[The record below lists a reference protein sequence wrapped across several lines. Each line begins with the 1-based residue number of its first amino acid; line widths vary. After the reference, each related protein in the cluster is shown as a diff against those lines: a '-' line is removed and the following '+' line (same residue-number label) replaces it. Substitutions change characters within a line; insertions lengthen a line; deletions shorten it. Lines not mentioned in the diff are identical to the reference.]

1 MKQLELSSILKKY
14 LEFFPEEKSR
24 LEMLS
29 NYIANNTISDLT
41 DWNNFLGH
49 IVTSGFVYS
58 RTLKQF
64 LAVYHKDLQQYL
76 YPGGHMNKDDI
87 NTLEAAKREAREETG
102 LTELQQVEILDNK
115 LIPIDIDIHLIP
127 YNERLN
133 LKEHYHFDFRYL
145 FITDDTN
152 INIDEEELSYY
163 KRVSL
168 NESNNFGPFKSKLKM
183 LLSIAGKTR

>member
-1 MKQLELSSILKKY
+1 
-14 LEFFPEEKSR
+14 
-24 LEMLS
+24 
-29 NYIANNTISDLT
+29 
-41 DWNNFLGH
+41 
-49 IVTSGFVYS
+49 
-58 RTLKQF
+58 
-64 LAVYHKDLQQYL
+64 
-76 YPGGHMNKDDI
+76 MNKDDI
-87 NTLEAAKREAREETG
+87 NTLEAAKREVREETG

-163 KRVSL
+163 KWVSL
-168 NESNNFGPFKSKLKM
+168 NELNNFGPVKSKLKM

>member
-58 RTLKQF
+58 RILKQF
-64 LAVYHKDLQQYL
+64 LVVYHKDLQQYL

-87 NTLEAAKREAREETG
+87 NTLEAAKREVREETG

-127 YNERLN
+127 CNERLN
-133 LKEHYHFDFRYL
+133 LKEQYHFDFRYL

-152 INIDEEELSYY
+152 INVDAEELSCY
-163 KRVSL
+163 KWVSL
-168 NESNNFGPFKSKLKM
+168 NELNNFGPVKSKLKM
-183 LLSIAGKTR
+183 LLSIDGKTR

>member
-1 MKQLELSSILKKY
+1 MEQLELSSILKKY

-24 LEMLS
+24 LAMLS
-29 NYIANNTISDLT
+29 DYIANNTISDLT
-41 DWNNFLGH
+41 DWNNFSGH

-58 RTLKQF
+58 KTLKQF
-64 LAVYHKDLQQYL
+64 LVVYHKDLQQYL

-87 NTLEAAKREAREETG
+87 NTLEAAKREVREETG
-102 LTELQQVEILDNK
+102 LTELQQVEILNNK

-127 YNERLN
+127 YNERFN

-152 INIDEEELSYY
+152 INVDEEELSCY
-163 KRVSL
+163 KWVSL
-168 NESNNFGPFKSKLKM
+168 NELNNFGPVKSKLKM
-183 LLSIAGKTR
+183 LLSIDGKTR